1 WQPHRHPAPIFAGG
15 GLREGVRQS
24 EVRAPCG
31 RHEQL
36 KAAIDYLRDGG
47 VLVATKLERL
57 ARSMRHLI
65 QIVDQLEAKGAGLHR
80 RDELGHHLRNRHSG
94 TLSSWRSR

>member
-1 WQPHRHPAPIFAGG
+1 M
-15 GLREGVRQS
+15 
-24 EVRAPCG
+24 G

-36 KAAIDYLRDGG
+36 KAAIDYLRDGD

-65 QIVDQLEAKGAGLHR
+65 QIVDQVGGKGAGLH
-80 RDELGHHLRNRHSG
+80 
-94 TLSSWRSR
+94 SSR